1 MKPKVHITGASGFLG
16 TALSDRLKDQYD
28 IIDTRYDLL
37 TDEIRQQTAPVDYI
51 FHCAVKSAAGGY
63 CQNHPG
69 DQFEVNQRIN
79 CNILEY
85 WRHNQPQAKFVTFG
99 TSCAYDN
106 DVEKIESNYMKG
118 VPETGYEVYG
128 GIKRMLLL
136 GLQSYAKEFNM
147 KYSYFIPSTLYGEGY
162 HIDDKHFIYD
172 LIRKICSGKY
182 NNEPV
187 ILWGTGHQTR
197 DLIYINDAVD
207 IILRFYNRDQ
217 NMVMNLC
224 SGKALSIRDY
234 AKIICD
240 YINYDFDK
248 ISFDTTQFVGAQN
261 KRLVSGA
268 SYDYTSAD
276 TGIGNTI
283 EYYLANYNEH
293 TI

>member
-1 MKPKVHITGASGFLG
+1 
-16 TALSDRLKDQYD
+16 
-28 IIDTRYDLL
+28 
-37 TDEIRQQTAPVDYI
+37 
-51 FHCAVKSAAGGY
+51 
-63 CQNHPG
+63 
-69 DQFEVNQRIN
+69 
-79 CNILEY
+79 
-85 WRHNQPQAKFVTFG
+85 
-99 TSCAYDN
+99 
-106 DVEKIESNYMKG
+106 
-118 VPETGYEVYG
+118 
-128 GIKRMLLL
+128 MLLL